1 MRIFISG
8 PSGVGKST
16 VIRELLT
23 LRPDIV
29 LSVSYTTRP
38 PRPLEKDGKDYF
50 FISREIFEEMIQ
62 SGAFLEW
69 ATVHGNLY
77 GTSLQWV
84 EAREREGSH
93 VLFDIDVQG
102 VRQAKAYG
110 SPGCYILIIPPT
122 MDDLKKRLDTR
133 GTEDSQTLALRLE
146 NAKEELRHWE
156 LYDYLVINDTLET
169 TVREIASIIEA
180 YRHAREVVIGGLTW
194 LRAIV

>member
-1 MRIFISG
+1 VRIFISG

-16 VIRELLT
+16 VIRELLA

-38 PRPLEKDGKDYF
+38 PRPSEQDGRDYF

-69 ATVHGNLY
+69 AIVHDNLY
-77 GTSLQWV
+77 GTSLRWV
-84 EAREREGSH
+84 EAREQEGRH

-102 VRQAKAYG
+102 VRQAKAYR

-122 MDDLKKRLDTR
+122 MDDLKKRLDAR
-133 GTEDSQTLALRLE
+133 GTEDPQTLALRLE

-180 YRHAREVVIGGLTW
+180 YRHAKEVVIGGLTW